1 MVTHMKTT
9 VYIADALFRAARR
22 RADRDGLTLR
32 ALIEEGL
39 RRVLAEDAQSAGFTL
54 RRVTF
59 GGQGADPGIQE
70 GSWEQVRGAIYE
82 GRGG

>member
-9 VYIADALFRAARR
+9 VEIANSLLRAAKR
-22 RADRDGLTLR
+22 RAQKDGVTLR

-39 RRVLAEDAQSAGFTL
+39 RRVLADETGAEPFRL

-59 GGQGADPGIQE
+59 GGQGADPEFQE
-70 GSWEQVRGAIYE
+70 GSWQQVRSAIYE
-82 GRGG
+82 GQGG